1 MSNNLKGTVL
11 GVCRSLERTIPKKN
25 VGYGLLRAGWGLV
38 GDSHAGTEKEISLLA
53 EEDVRAV
60 CGEAAT
66 EMTPGSFAENI
77 RTEGLDLLRL
87 KPGTLLKI
95 GRAQV
100 RVIQIGKDLSAPHT
114 YQYRGY
120 SLLPTHGLFGR
131 VVEDGEVK
139 IGDPIY
145 LVKP

>member
-1 MSNNLKGTVL
+1 MNERGIVSA
-11 GVCRSLERTIPKKN
+11 VCISTKRSDPKKN
-25 VGYGLLRAGWGLV
+25 VGAGFLRTGWGLV

>member
-1 MSNNLKGTVL
+1 VSNNLKGTVL